1 MRINQELKN
10 NIIIDLNDN
19 LNYKVICDKYKISK
33 NSVYKIKKELEQEYE
48 KESSIEEKES
58 NIEEQEQESNKEDS
72 IDNEI
77 FDIEEFIII
86 GSSSTIGSSS
96 ITDILLFITFL
107 NANKID
113 SEILLFIN
121 TFELND
127 SDNVKE
133 KIKEYIT
140 YFLNVKNIIN
150 K

>member
-1 MRINQELKN
+1 MQELLTNKINDFAQYLTN
-10 NIIIDLNDN
+10 N
-19 LNYKVICDKYKISK
+19 C
-33 NSVYKIKKELEQEYE
+33 NSEEKKELI
-48 KESSIEEKES
+48 KTKM
-58 NIEEQEQESNKEDS
+58 
-72 IDNEI
+72 IDLKL
-77 FDIEEFIII
+77 
-86 GSSSTIGSSS
+86 
-96 ITDILLFITFL
+96 TDILLFITFL